1 MTHVA
6 MALLLIYQIARSAS
20 EDQPDNALA
29 GALKL
34 SPAGGEP

>member
-1 MTHVA
+1 

-20 EDQPDNALA
+20 EDQPGDALA